1 MAIDQCEA
9 REARRRESRNASLMT
24 VKRRLMEISSELD
37 FLIMSTPTSDRRN
50 TFTDVNIHVLE
61 AVMHISTLSSEES

>member
-1 MAIDQCEA
+1 MATDPCEA

-24 VKRRLMEISSELD
+24 VKRRLAEVASELD
-37 FLIMSTPTSDRRN
+37 FLIMSTPTGDRRN

-61 AVMHISTLSSEES
+61 AIKYIATIKSEES